1 MAADGILSLSCR
13 LDHRTWKFIREGP
26 DRLPYPQLRMSGG
39 PSIHTT
45 VWRPPES
52 LPHMDQIYC
61 LPVHDDSDHPFE
73 LKMVLPAWSVDD
85 FDLQNWLLGFGSGL
99 VLIGPDS
106 FRQKLLER
114 LQSTLTAW
122 QSPP

>member
-1 MAADGILSLSCR
+1 
-13 LDHRTWKFIREGP
+13 
-26 DRLPYPQLRMSGG
+26 
-39 PSIHTT
+39 
-45 VWRPPES
+45 
-52 LPHMDQIYC
+52 MDQIYC